1 MIDLAC
7 RSAHLT
13 YSVEKGKLLVSTP
26 DAEDQNLVVHQ
37 YALAPLGAIPDV
49 QVFMTGL
56 QRVTS
61 GSWTDID
68 GDGGEF
74 VTATPQSLS
83 IRQTRRVHAEL
94 QTLFESLAAAAT
106 GRTRP
111 LTVQERAEQTIVR
124 KLQTTT
130 QLPGGEMPASAVLDQ
145 LLKKN
150 SIPYWVDIVA
160 LQDEGIDWTKATSMI
175 DAKKMPIA
183 MRLDSILDEL
193 KLAWRVDNE
202 LVQITTRAK
211 ANEQLITQVYDVRRL
226 ITPNRSPETLALEL
240 TSNKEF
246 GPWEET
252 DGEGGNV
259 MVLNTLLVVR
269 QKDAIHAKLAKLLK

>member
-1 MIDLAC
+1 
-7 RSAHLT
+7 
-13 YSVEKGKLLVSTP
+13 
-26 DAEDQNLVVHQ
+26 
-37 YALAPLGAIPDV
+37 
-49 QVFMTGL
+49 
-56 QRVTS
+56 
-61 GSWTDID
+61 
-68 GDGGEF
+68 
-74 VTATPQSLS
+74 
-83 IRQTRRVHAEL
+83 
-94 QTLFESLAAAAT
+94 
-106 GRTRP
+106 
-111 LTVQERAEQTIVR
+111 
-124 KLQTTT
+124 
-130 QLPGGEMPASAVLDQ
+130 
-145 LLKKN
+145 
-150 SIPYWVDIVA
+150 
-160 LQDEGIDWTKATSMI
+160 
-175 DAKKMPIA
+175 

-246 GPWEET
+246 SPWEET